1 MTLVLTLSGLFSA
14 LGLALVLNLTIERLL
29 LANAREASS
38 LLTAAEAALE
48 AGLHDLGA
56 QTTWDTAL
64 GGARVSAFSDGAAG
78 GTRTMA
84 AGETIDLIES
94 TSLATCGRAS
104 CSHAQIVAVTPARP
118 WGPANPR
125 WRLFAWGR
133 TSALAG
139 AAWPAD
145 PYLLVWVADDPMD
158 EDGDPARDA
167 QAGTAGHGVLL
178 LRTEARGRRGARAV
192 IEAVARDR
200 CATAAP
206 GPCVPG
212 IRVQS
217 WRVVE

>member
-14 LGLALVLNLTIERLL
+14 LGLALVLNLTLERLL

-38 LLTAAEAALE
+38 LLTAAESALE

-56 QTTWDTAL
+56 QPTWETAL
-64 GGARVSAFSDGAAG
+64 AGARVSAFSDGVAA

-84 AGETIDLIES
+84 AGETIDLGES
-94 TSLATCGRAS
+94 TAQAMCGRSS
-104 CSHAQIVAVTPARP
+104 CGEPHIVAVTAARP
-118 WGPANPR
+118 WGAANPR

-133 TSALAG
+133 ASALAG
-139 AAWPAD
+139 AGWPAD

-167 QAGTAGHGVLL
+167 PAGAAGHGVVL
-178 LRTEARGRRGARAV
+178 LRAEARGRRGARAV
-192 IEAVARDR
+192 IEVVARDR